1 MRMDEAYKQRLKTDF
16 PAIGGGKSDQF
27 RNDLMNATEDEVDFD
42 LMNDETFGGEIDDVG
57 FDWEG
62 QTEKFAGEFE
72 GAIPNLSNKT
82 RDSGYDT
89 VDKSYQSRAEYLE
102 HNLSQLVVDDE
113 DDIDDPAI
121 LNASKSQRIPHKKQQ
136 NLDEIFGPASP
147 PGYLDTEHL
156 VSPSSKNIWGSPV
169 KDTNM
174 PSAIHNLQSLFDFAT
189 KAATHG
195 TPRQDSPVMSTPD
208 RQPMPVAAQMSGGR
222 GATLEE
228 IEQQMMS
235 QPRSIKKPVTAE
247 ELEREMRGEPLDQ
260 QVPQMPL
267 HHPRSPYSVPPNM
280 PPPIPG
286 SPAYVGSPAGHG
298 PPKFHHTPQA
308 QRVPPGFSPIQAQ
321 HLLEGRRS
329 PLIGATPP
337 LIGSPGVMGQHRGS
351 PQIAGMSGISPIT
364 RLTPSPPLGAGL
376 PNLFHS
382 PIQARMMSPYARSAI
397 VGPMGNRLPTQPIGI
412 PQQQLQQRPPT
423 NQSPYNNSPG
433 GQLPPGSSPGGL
445 YHSPGLN
452 HSPAGPRGPY
462 SGPPPG
468 DRGQHPQGER
478 YTPQGE
484 RGYHHQGDRFTPGER
499 GYPPKGDR
507 YTPQGDR
514 YTPQGDRYTPQGD
527 RYTPQGDRYTPQG
540 ERYHRGRGIQRGYQN
555 NSNRS
560 YRDNRHDHDYDN
572 RDRNNYEQRNNYDH
586 YNNHRRYYSYQ
597 NDQENRPSDEYAG
610 LMTKKEK
617 DWIIKI
623 QLMQLQTDN
632 PYLDD
637 FYYTTYMLKK
647 KMLERQK
654 MQQNGLN
661 NKDDDPKLIIPS
673 LGKLETRAY
682 KPAQFEGS
690 LGRLTTSSVHNPRQ
704 IIDVRSHGL
713 AVDDSDGKNTSKELR
728 RSRQLLMEIEK
739 GYDLLLEVDDIEK
752 RVLALPEESRIPLA
766 TERIE
771 LLHSLHSY
779 LTHENSSEHFLSVM
793 SLRKGRK
800 LVARVLPLLDKD
812 LSEGLVLFLLRN
824 LQALIKRDQKEEGLM
839 VLHDTVTQVL
849 DICDLDSLVKFSK
862 ELQMESSNNQSKSV
876 AVAIQNKF
884 GSSVISSLLHRGE
897 TLYVK
902 SSPLDLDNQLQ
913 SIWCQFVHD
922 FAGILAVVPAESLV
936 HPRYHH
942 TSINDHFDRLL
953 NKKLVAVVEDKVK
966 LFTQPPK

>member
-1 MRMDEAYKQRLKTDF
+1 MDESYQQRFKTDF
-16 PAIGGGKSDQF
+16 SALGAGKSLGF
-27 RNDLMNATEDEVDFD
+27 GNELITATENEDDFD
-42 LMNDETFGGEIDDVG
+42 LMNDETFGGDIDDVG
-57 FDWEG
+57 FDWEE

-72 GAIPNLSNKT
+72 GTIPSNSHLSNKT
-82 RDSGYDT
+82 KDSGYDT
-89 VDKSYQSRAEYLE
+89 VEKSYQSREEYLE

-121 LNASKSQRIPHKKQQ
+121 LNASKSQPIPRKKHQ

-174 PSAIHNLQSLFDFAT
+174 PSTINNLQSLFDFAA
-189 KAATHG
+189 KAATQG
-195 TPRQDSPVMSTPD
+195 TPRRESPVMSTPD
-208 RQPMPVAAQMSGGR
+208 RQPGPVVTGMSRGR

-235 QPRSIKKPVTAE
+235 QSHSIKKPMTAE
-247 ELEREMRGEPLDQ
+247 ELEREMRGEARDQ

-267 HHPRSPYSVPPNM
+267 HHPRSPYSVPHNM
-280 PPPIPG
+280 PPPLPG
-286 SPAYVGSPAGHG
+286 SPAFVGSPAGHG
-298 PPKFHHTPQA
+298 PPRFHQA

-329 PLIGATPP
+329 PLMGATPP
-337 LIGSPGVMGQHRGS
+337 AVGSPGVMGQHRGS
-351 PQIAGMSGISPIT
+351 PQIGMSGISPIT
-364 RLTPSPPLGAGL
+364 RLTPSPPPGAPPGAGV
-376 PNLFHS
+376 PNRFQS
-382 PIQARMMSPYARSAI
+382 PIPTRMMSPYARGAMM
-397 VGPMGNRLPTQPIGI
+397 GPMGNRLPSQPIGI
-412 PQQQLQQRPPT
+412 PRQQLQQRPPT

-433 GQLPPGSSPGGL
+433 GHFPQGSSPGGP
-445 YHSPGLN
+445 YHSSGPN
-452 HSPAGPRGPY
+452 HSPAGPGPRGPY
-462 SGPPPG
+462 PTHPPG
-468 DRGQHPQGER
+468 ERGQHPQGDR
-478 YTPQGE
+478 YM
-484 RGYHHQGDRFTPGER
+484 HQGER
-499 GYPPKGDR
+499 GYPPQGDG
-507 YTPQGDR
+507 YTPQRDR
-514 YTPQGDRYTPQGD
+514 GYHLK
-527 RYTPQGDRYTPQG
+527 GDRYTPQG
-540 ERYHRGRGIQRGYQN
+540 ERYHRGRGVHRGYHN
-555 NSNRS
+555 NNNRG
-560 YRDNRHDHDYDN
+560 YRDNRYDHDYDN
-572 RDRNNYEQRNNYDH
+572 RDRNSYEQRNNYDH
-586 YNNHRRYYSYQ
+586 HNNHRRYYSYQ

-654 MQQNGLN
+654 MTQNGISS
-661 NKDDDPKLIIPS
+661 KEDDPKLIIPS

-704 IIDVRSHGL
+704 IIDVRSHVHGL
-713 AVDDSDGKNTSKELR
+713 DDSDGKNTSKELR

-752 RVLALPEESRIPLA
+752 RILALPEESRVPLA
-766 TERIE
+766 TERLE

-779 LTHENSSEHFLSVM
+779 LTHQNSSEHFLSVM

-800 LVARVLPLLDKD
+800 LVARVLPLLGKD
-812 LSEGLVLFLLRN
+812 LSESLISFVLRN

-839 VLHDTVTQVL
+839 VLHNPVTQVL
-849 DICDLDSLVKFSK
+849 DTCDLDSLVKFSR
-862 ELQMESSNNQSKSV
+862 ELQQESSSNQSKSV

-897 TLYVK
+897 TLYIK
-902 SSPLDLDNQLQ
+902 TSPLDLDNQLQ

-936 HPRYHH
+936 HPMYHH

-953 NKKLVAVVEDKVK
+953 NKKLIAVVEDKVK
-966 LFTQPPK
+966 LFTEPPM